1 MKIEKKENY
10 KILTFILI
18 ILSIVSFFLGFHF
31 DENSAGAGGHNGDF
45 VAIWRNQQI
54 FLSYDLISAIS
65 HPDYFDSRAPTAYI
79 LHKFLNPFVVNEISY
94 RRTVFIISLALP
106 ILFYFTLKQRFQTK
120 DNLLL
125 VLISSIIFLSPYY
138 RTSSYWGLEENYG
151 LITLLITFLLL
162 ENFKRKEKK
171 YGHKLYINLS
181 LIVFFSSLCLYF
193 DQKLAIIPLICF
205 FQIFLSEIL
214 LKYKIFLT
222 FLYFIASLPY
232 IYMISLWGHLVPTA
246 SAEAM
251 GLGEDFFIEHI
262 GYLST
267 IIAFYFLPLL
277 FFKEKKF
284 YELVKD
290 FFKNKKNYYF
300 ILFFLIYLIYL
311 FSFFEINNQPIL
323 GKGLIHKFVV
333 LFFNNNF
340 LGQIFTYFAFF
351 VSWIIILIYVDK
363 NIKDILILIYF
374 FFLSIIKFP
383 VLQEYFDP
391 LIILMVFTFFNSK
404 VFINYKNS
412 LILYFYLSI
421 FLVCCNVYYFNLL
434 K

>member
-1 MKIEKKENY
+1 
-10 KILTFILI
+10 
-18 ILSIVSFFLGFHF
+18 
-31 DENSAGAGGHNGDF
+31 
-45 VAIWRNQQI
+45 
-54 FLSYDLISAIS
+54 
-65 HPDYFDSRAPTAYI
+65 
-79 LHKFLNPFVVNEISY
+79 
-94 RRTVFIISLALP
+94 
-106 ILFYFTLKQRFQTK
+106 
-120 DNLLL
+120 
-125 VLISSIIFLSPYY
+125 
-138 RTSSYWGLEENYG
+138 
-151 LITLLITFLLL
+151 
-162 ENFKRKEKK
+162 
-171 YGHKLYINLS
+171 
-181 LIVFFSSLCLYF
+181 
-193 DQKLAIIPLICF
+193 
-205 FQIFLSEIL
+205 
-214 LKYKIFLT
+214 
-222 FLYFIASLPY
+222 
-232 IYMISLWGHLVPTA
+232 MISLWGHLVHTA